1 MAMILEKGK
10 VCPYAKSCPYN
21 ISLTGEANCFG
32 ARENRDTEFI
42 CEFVVDGKIVE
53 NVGARLPQ
61 DKTGKMK
68 ILVE

>member
-10 VCPYAKSCPYN
+10 VCPYAEICPYN
-21 ISLTGEANCFG
+21 RSLTGDEKCYG
-32 ARENRDTEFI
+32 ARPDRDTEFI

-53 NVGARLPQ
+53 NAGVRLPQ

-68 ILVE
+68 VLME